1 LIKRELTTALF
12 FVIIKQTKERG
23 ISIMNRYNN
32 YHKHSHYSNIFGG
45 VDSCVKPN
53 HYIDRILELGEV
65 NYFTT
70 EHGFGGDIFE
80 GRTLCDNNN
89 LHCKFGVEAYIV
101 PNRSEKDDSNYHIM
115 LIPKTN
121 IAREKLNL
129 CTSDGNMY
137 GYYRKPRIEVSDLL
151 NNFDNDIY
159 ITTACVAGCLRDDRG
174 IKEIFLPL
182 YEKFGK
188 DMFLE
193 VQCHID
199 DTQIAINNRC
209 LEYSKDYG
217 LSIIAANDSHYIY
230 PWQKEERQNF
240 LKGKSINYG
249 TEDTYLLDYPSYEE
263 MCKRF
268 EKQGVLTNKQI
279 VDAVEQT
286 LIFDEVEDVNIDK
299 EIKMPTIHPDLSEDE
314 KIELL
319 RDHVTEGYRKMLKE
333 ENIPLKEREKYKK
346 QIQTEMQV
354 IIDTKSIHT
363 ADYFLL
369 DEAIVDK
376 AVNEYGGTLTRGG
389 RGSAGAFTLNKML
402 GLTQIDRFEVDLPI
416 YSERF
421 MSTAR
426 LLENRSLP
434 DIDLNVDTQ
443 EPFVKATRDYLG
455 YDGCYPML
463 AYGTMGISEAFRNV
477 CRCNNIP
484 YAEVND
490 VAKNIENYREDPN
503 WKHLIKEA
511 ENYVGVIV
519 NASIHPCSYLLMNDN
534 IRQKL
539 GVIKLGDAYC
549 VPITSGEADEWKYLK
564 NDYLIVTVWDII
576 AKTFKM
582 INRPILTVHELLEIV
597 KNDDRIWNTIAEG
610 RTATLNQLDG
620 DWSTSLVMQYKPKT
634 VEELSC
640 FVGAI
645 RPNFEAYRTG
655 FINREEFSLG
665 VKELDEL
672 FANTAHNIIFQE
684 NLMGFFE
691 WLGVTPSE
699 SIGLIKKISKKK
711 IKPKD
716 FSNLESRLKENWE
729 KRIGNTDN
737 FDSTWKNIQS
747 YMSYGFNSPHGLSTA
762 LDCLYGAYLKVNY
775 PLEYYTVVLEIY
787 SDNVPKTN
795 RLIEEMKYYG
805 IELSMPKFRYADNH
819 YRFDKA
825 NSTIYRSLSSIKNIG
840 NNVGSA
846 LYTLKDKH
854 YNNFCEVL
862 DDINKLKD
870 NNNKKIVNS
879 KALNILLYINFFE
892 EFGSINKLLCIL
904 DLYNMYGKAK
914 VLSKEKL
921 IANNALDI
929 ALKFASKVCES
940 QLKGIDNKG
949 LINALYEDNKKDIKP
964 ISTVDLIRYEA
975 TYLGCTNKVV
985 ECDKHYYTVL
995 KVDTDKYNRTFLSLR
1010 RLCDGSQG
1018 DFKVDYQ
1025 WWEEYQCEQGDIIK
1039 VAFRKKDKRKFVDNK
1054 WIKLGQEYVVR
1065 YFAKVNEIN

>member
-1 LIKRELTTALF
+1 
-12 FVIIKQTKERG
+12 
-23 ISIMNRYNN
+23 MNRYNN

-53 HYIDRILELGEV
+53 HYINRILELGEV

-137 GYYRKPRIEVSDLL
+137 GYYRKPRIEVNDLL
-151 NNFDNDIY
+151 NNFDNDLY

-174 IKEIFLPL
+174 IAEIFLPL

-209 LEYSKDYG
+209 LEFSKDYG

-240 LKGKSINYG
+240 LKGKSTNYG
-249 TEDTYLLDYPSYEE
+249 TEDTYLLDYPCYEE

-279 VDAVEQT
+279 VDAIDQT
-286 LIFDEVEDVNIDK
+286 LIFDSVEDVNIDK

-319 RDHVTEGYRKMLKE
+319 RDHVTKGYRKMLKE
-333 ENIPLKEREKYKK
+333 ENIPLEERDKYKK

-484 YAEVND
+484 YAEVNE

-511 ENYVGVIV
+511 EKYVGVIV

-582 INRPILTVHELLEIV
+582 INKPILTVHELLKIV
-597 KNDDRIWNTIAEG
+597 KNDDRIWDTIAEG
-610 RTATLNQLDG
+610 RTATLNQIDG
-620 DWSTSLVMQYKPKT
+620 DWATSLVKKYKPAT

-645 RPNFEAYRTG
+645 RPNFEAYRDG
-655 FINREEFSLG
+655 FIAREPFSMG

-672 FANTAHNIIFQE
+672 FENTAHEIIFQE
-684 NLMGFFE
+684 NLMSFFE
-691 WLGVTPSE
+691 WLGVLPSE

-716 FSNLESRLKENWE
+716 FKALETRLETNWE
-729 KRIGNTDN
+729 KQVGNTDK
-737 FDSTWKNIQS
+737 FYSTWENIQS
-747 YMSYGFNSPHGLSTA
+747 YMAYGFNSPHGLSTA

-787 SDNVPKTN
+787 MDDIPKTN
-795 RLIEEMKYYG
+795 RLIEEMSYYG
-805 IELSMPKFRYADNH
+805 IKIAMPKFRYSDSH
-819 YRFDKA
+819 YKLDKST
-825 NSTIYRSLSSIKNIG
+825 NTIYRSIGSIKNIG
-840 NNVGSA
+840 KYVGDA
-846 LYTLKDKH
+846 LYTLKDNH
-854 YNNFCEVL
+854 YDNFVDL
-862 DDINKLKD
+862 IKDINNLKV
-870 NNNKKIVNS
+870 NNKIAVNS
-879 KALNILLYINFFE
+879 KALDILVHINFFE
-892 EFGSINKLLCIL
+892 EFGSINELLYLIE
-904 DLYNMYGKAK
+904 LYKKYGSAK
-914 VLSKEKL
+914 VLVKEKL
-921 IANNALDI
+921 MKDNVLHIAAN
-929 ALKFASKVCES
+929 FASNGTDK
-940 QLKGIDNKG
+940 QLRNIDNFG
-949 LINALYEDNKKDIKP
+949 LINAIYETHKSHIE
-964 ISTVDLIRYEA
+964 STGQLDLIKYEA
-975 TYLGCTNKVV
+975 TYLGCTDRMVA
-985 ECDKHYYTVL
+985 ECKLNYFVVL
-995 KVDTDKYNRTFLSLR
+995 KVDKDKYNRIILSIR
-1010 RLCDGSQG
+1010 RLCDGRQG
-1018 DFKVDYQ
+1018 DFKVDAN

-1039 VAFRKKDKRKFVDNK
+1039 VAFRKKDKRRLIDGK
-1054 WIKLGQEYVVR
+1054 WVKVGLEYVVR
-1065 YFAKVNEIN
+1065 YFAKVDEV